1 MIFNDIYSGDE
12 NEIFNKLKFNAFNL
26 PDDINYTTRS
36 LELIYPMY
44 CRWLNTRH
52 GMYVVKFELSIPDN
66 IDNPDNRGSFC
77 SEALIDYLFHR
88 VQGDVG
94 YRNTGSDKSIGLLW
108 KTYHRDSSTVHEG
121 HFLIPMTE
129 AEVIESPRGDKAPVP
144 ESVTNIFSRIIDKY
158 NLSIYM
164 GRFDDDPVELDF
176 MYSKLGEGY
185 RAIFNDSSFE
195 LHEQG
200 FVTLC
205 EVAQLS
211 INKPDVDSTLFRARC
226 GYNPVQ
232 SYFDASLYD
241 PF

>member
-12 NEIFNKLKFNAFNL
+12 NEIFNKLKFNVFNL

-44 CRWLNTRH
+44 CNWLNTRQ
-52 GMYVVKFELSIPDN
+52 GMYVVKFELSIPD
-66 IDNPDNRGSFC
+66 DPGSFC

-108 KTYHRDSSTVHEG
+108 KTYRRDSSTVHEG

-129 AEVIESPRGDKAPVP
+129 AEVIESSRGDKAHAP
-144 ESVTNIFSRIIDKY
+144 ESVIGIFSRILDKHQ
-158 NLSIYM
+158 NSIYL
-164 GRFDDDPVELDF
+164 GTVEEESLELSF
-176 MYSKLGEGY
+176 MYSKSGEGY
-185 RAIFNDSSFE
+185 GVIFNDSSFE

-211 INKPDVDSTLFRARC
+211 KDKPGAATDLFRARC
-226 GYNPVQ
+226 GYNPAH
-232 SYFDASLYD
+232 SYVSTAFSFN